1 MNTNRVAA
9 VCCSILAIAVTDPAF
24 AQQVP
29 AAAGTPSAPAAPGAP
44 SSIDSPSRQ
53 DTNESG
59 VPDIIVTAQKRSESA
74 SRVGLA
80 ITALSGSSLDKQ
92 QIRSVA
98 DLAQVVPG
106 LSFSASRANTP
117 VYTLRGV
124 GFNESSLGAYS
135 PVAVYVDEV
144 PLPFPALTTE
154 VGLDLERVEI
164 LKGPQGILFGQNA
177 TGGAI
182 NYIAAKPTDTFNGG
196 LDLTYG
202 RFNDVQ
208 LKGFLSGPITG
219 TLKARLSYAVEHADD
234 WQYSY
239 TRKDTAGEVMRY
251 TGRLLVDWEPS
262 DRLSVKLNLNGWKNR
277 SDPQMAQAINVV
289 PQVPAPVVPAL
300 NNYPIAPRN
309 NRAADWSA
317 DIDPTGN
324 EGMIQASVRVDYD
337 LTKLIK
343 LTSIS
348 SFISYD
354 RDGSE
359 DTDGI
364 NLHDSDLLVDSG
376 KITNFDQEIR
386 LSGTS
391 NNALRWMIGGNY
403 EHSKVNQSDVFLTD
417 DSPVSQLLGFRS
429 NGFFSNQKMNNY
441 AVFANT
447 EFDVVPQVT
456 LKLGGRYTEADRYN
470 VACTTDPGNSGI
482 GALFT
487 FLARTASGDPTIPLL
502 GPGQCITLDQTT
514 FRPTTYRKSL
524 NENNV
529 SWRVGLDYKPTSTV
543 LVYANVAKGYKAGSF
558 GAISASTTAQ
568 FAPVVQESVL
578 DFEGGFKA
586 KLFNRSV
593 LLEGAIFHYDYRNKQ
608 VRGLIVVPIFGTL
621 DNLRNVPKSTIDGA
635 EISISWTPVE
645 GLSLTGAGTYLNAK
659 IKQFVGPD
667 MTGVDRNFAGS
678 RIPFTPKW
686 QASGTADYSWNLA
699 NGWSANL
706 GATVS
711 YKSHATGAIGAG
723 PIADINAY
731 TLLDLRAGV
740 GRSDGGWRLS
750 VFGKNVTDTYYWTNT
765 LHAYDTDIRYTG
777 RPSTYGVTL
786 SIRY

>member
-1 MNTNRVAA
+1 MNKISLARSI
-9 VCCSILAIAVTDPAF
+9 CCSMIAIAAADPAL
-24 AQQVP
+24 AQQAPP
-29 AAAGTPSAPAAPGAP
+29 AEASTGRGWA
-44 SSIDSPSRQ
+44 
-53 DTNESG
+53 ESE
-59 VPDIIVTAQKRSESA
+59 VQDIIVTAQKRSESI

-80 ITALSGSSLDKQ
+80 ITALSGDALQKQ

-135 PVAVYVDEV
+135 PVAVYMDEV
-144 PLPFPALTTE
+144 PLPFPVLTTE
-154 VGLDLERVEI
+154 AGLDLERVEV

-182 NYIAAKPTDTFNGG
+182 NYIAAKPTDTFKGG

-202 RFNDVQ
+202 RFNDFQ
-208 LKGFLSGPITG
+208 LRGFVSGPISD
-219 TLKARLSYAVEHADD
+219 TLKARFSYAVQHTDD

-239 TRKDTAGEVMRY
+239 TREDTAGEVMRY
-251 TGRLLVDWEPS
+251 AGRLLIDWAPS
-262 DRLSVKLNLNGWKNR
+262 DRLSVMINLNGWKNR
-277 SDPQMAQAINVV
+277 SDPQMAQAINVI
-289 PQVPAPVVPAL
+289 PQVPFPVVPAL
-300 NNYPIAPRN
+300 NNYPLAPRN
-309 NRAADWSA
+309 NRAADWSS

-324 EGMIQASVRVDYD
+324 ESMVQASVRFNYE
-337 LTKLIK
+337 LTDAIT

-348 SFISYD
+348 SYIRYD
-354 RDGSE
+354 RNSSE

-364 NLHDSDLLVDSG
+364 NLHDSDLLVDAG
-376 KITNFDQEIR
+376 KIENFDQEIR

-391 NNALRWMIGGNY
+391 DGNLKWMVGGNY

-429 NGFFSNQKMNNY
+429 NGFFSNQRMNNY
-441 AVFANT
+441 AAFANVD
-447 EFDVVPQVT
+447 FDVIPELT
-456 LKLGGRYTEADRYN
+456 LKLGGRYTKADRHN

-487 FLARTASGDPTIPLL
+487 FLAQSASGDPTIPLL
-502 GPGQCITLDQTT
+502 GPGDCITLDEVT

-524 NENNV
+524 KEDNV
-529 SWRVGLDYKPTSTV
+529 SWRVGVDYKPTSS
-543 LVYANVAKGYKAGSF
+543 LLFYANVAKGYKAGSF

-578 DFEGGFKA
+578 DFEGGFKV
-586 KLFNRSV
+586 KLFDRSL
-593 LLEGAIFHYDYRNKQ
+593 LLEGAVFHYDYRDKQ
-608 VRGLIVVPIFGTL
+608 IRGLIVVPIFGTL
-621 DNLRNVPKSTIDGA
+621 DNLRNVPRSTVDGA
-635 EISISWTPVE
+635 ELSLSWTPVE
-645 GLSLTGAGTYLNAK
+645 GLSLSGAGTYLNAR

-667 MTGVDRNFAGS
+667 ITGVDRDFGGS

-686 QASGTADYSWNLA
+686 QLSGTVDYSWEVS
-699 NGWSANL
+699 NGLKADF
-706 GATVS
+706 GATIS
-711 YKSHATGAIGAG
+711 YKSRATGAIGAG
-723 PIADINAY
+723 PISDIDPYA
-731 TLLDLRAGV
+731 LLDLRAGI
-740 GRSDGGWRLS
+740 GRTDGAWRLS
-750 VFGKNVTDTYYWTNT
+750 IFGKNVTDKYYWTNT
-765 LHAYDTDIRYTG
+765 LHAYDTDIRYAG
-777 RPSTYGVTL
+777 RPATYGATL